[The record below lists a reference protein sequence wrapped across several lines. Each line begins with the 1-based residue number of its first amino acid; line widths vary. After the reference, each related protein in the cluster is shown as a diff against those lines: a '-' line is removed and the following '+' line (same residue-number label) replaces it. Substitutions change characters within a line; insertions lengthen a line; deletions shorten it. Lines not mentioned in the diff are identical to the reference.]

1 MNQAPTAQCRVCGKV
16 WPVQDLGLFKERPLL
31 VGDCYWRFVCAC
43 CCNNNSHKLERD
55 LITWPVILHLIL
67 YNLHLQ
73 RPENRYFKMKEEI
86 CPSIIRYWDDLM
98 PHKSRISNWENTVS
112 SALST
117 HQDVFLSGI
126 AELGQLGWWALRKK
140 EPPYSLNNY
149 QRARP
154 VVPAVASA
162 QASRLVPILKKKET
176 KISLLHDSLAKMS
189 PEQLEAF
196 VSKLSKARQQSL
208 PMNLLEEQALAQ
220 RLARIPPGKCTPSLC
235 RLKAKLLHRSAN
247 ANKRQNFN
255 LDSTLLAY
263 MKEPLEVN
271 GCSSVAP
278 YKFHPFFLMNVH
290 DLPFVANPSLLFS
303 QKLSQ
308 SITTSSDTQ
317 LHHGRL
323 IKRDWDS
330 VPPKL
335 GVLRFFSNQLHP
347 LDFVNVH
354 SDLIQP
360 VNRFLC
366 QFFWP
371 GIDVSEFLSCPQK
384 RKIIDNYFPP
394 AQTPPTSEIQS
405 TLDTFSMED
414 LLANLERRVA
424 QLKGSYSQIIAQSS
438 GSSNAQE
445 RTQLQNHLLRTQNTA
460 LKAKVAREKKRSALS
475 ILQALPG
482 EKMRSPAVVG
492 ETVWKCEWENC
503 PVASTSFP
511 SREALIRH
519 AVSKHL

>member
-1 MNQAPTAQCRVCGKV
+1 
-16 WPVQDLGLFKERPLL
+16 
-31 VGDCYWRFVCAC
+31 
-43 CCNNNSHKLERD
+43 
-55 LITWPVILHLIL
+55 
-67 YNLHLQ
+67 
-73 RPENRYFKMKEEI
+73 
-86 CPSIIRYWDDLM
+86 M

-220 RLARIPPGKCTPSLC
+220 RLARIPPGKCTSSLC

-255 LDSTLLAY
+255 LDTALLAY

-271 GCSSVAP
+271 GCSSVVP

-360 VNRFLC
+360 VNRLLC

-371 GIDVSEFLSCPQK
+371 GIDVSEFLSCPQ
-384 RKIIDNYFPP
+384 
-394 AQTPPTSEIQS
+394 
-405 TLDTFSMED
+405 FSI
-414 LLANLERRVA
+414 VA
-424 QLKGSYSQIIAQSS
+424 TY
-438 GSSNAQE
+438 
-445 RTQLQNHLLRTQNTA
+445 
-460 LKAKVAREKKRSALS
+460 KKL
-475 ILQALPG
+475 
-482 EKMRSPAVVG
+482 VVG
-492 ETVWKCEWENC
+492 CAFMAPESSYITFLLVHPDWERANI
-503 PVASTSFP
+503 ASYMLWYLIQQSGPDKDVTLHSSASNP
-511 SREALIRH
+511 ALILYQKFGFKPEQFIVKFYDKYYDFSPRTEQSRN
-519 AVSKHL
+519 AFFLRLRKM